1 LLHSIGFA
9 FGNITSLQLIQSP
22 SRSFGALP
30 GEEKMRIRLLLL
42 ALADLRASCFA
53 ALWGMLAMGLG
64 VMAWP
69 GEALAWTGQ
78 PLVYVTGSDGISV
91 IDTGDNEVVDTIPV
105 FATAAVTPDGKR
117 VYALGGTSDI
127 SVIDTTN
134 DKVVATIP
142 LDVALVQDGVSLNG
156 NSSAIAVTPDGK
168 YVYATTGLCSM
179 NSFDCFRPESVYFAV
194 WVIDTAT
201 NVVTASYGKGIADWI
216 AFTPDGQHTYL
227 ANFDP
232 YTVLPQVLV
241 FDTGNVISL
250 PGSGAVFALAIT
262 PDGRHA
268 YVPYVLFDNGEG
280 SENVAIIDTA
290 SNTVMKT
297 IPIGTVDILTKLT
310 GVAVTPDGK
319 HVYVANQGGN
329 SVSVIDTAINTVVKT
344 VLVGTS
350 PSGVAVTPDGKHVY
364 VANQGSNGVSVIDT
378 ASNTVVATVPVA
390 GPSAISIIPPPQGIP
405 FLAFNARLD
414 VNLGR
419 NPNQAAFDLGSSF
432 ILNSTASN
440 GIHPDTEPVKLQVGP
455 FIATIPS
462 GSFRRRGD
470 RSYTFEGVIDG
481 VRLEAKIELRGG
493 FRYAFH
499 AEVKGAN
506 LSGTTNPVQVSL
518 GIGNDAGLTSVKA
531 DFDRDHQAHHWTD
544 YWR

>member
-1 LLHSIGFA
+1 
-9 FGNITSLQLIQSP
+9 
-22 SRSFGALP
+22 
-30 GEEKMRIRLLLL
+30 MRISLLLL
-42 ALADLRASCFA
+42 ALADLRATSLV

-69 GEALAWTGQ
+69 GKALAWTGQ
-78 PLVYVTGSDGISV
+78 PLAYVTSSNGISV
-91 IDTGDNEVVDTIPV
+91 IDTGDNKVVDTIPV

-179 NSFDCFRPESVYFAV
+179 ISFDCFRPESVYFAV

-216 AFTPDGQHTYL
+216 AFTP
-227 ANFDP
+227 
-232 YTVLPQVLV
+232 
-241 FDTGNVISL
+241 
-250 PGSGAVFALAIT
+250 
-262 PDGRHA
+262 
-268 YVPYVLFDNGEG
+268 
-280 SENVAIIDTA
+280 
-290 SNTVMKT
+290 SNTIVKT
-297 IPIGTVDILTKLT
+297 ILVGTSPA

-319 HVYVANQGGN
+319 YVYVSNQ
-329 SVSVIDTAINTVVKT
+329 VS
-344 VLVGTS
+344 S
-350 PSGVAVTPDGKHVY
+350 SVAVI
-364 VANQGSNGVSVIDT
+364 NT

-462 GSFRRRGD
+462 GLFRRRGD
-470 RSYTFEGVIDG
+470 GSYTFEVVIDG
-481 VRLEAKIELRGG
+481 VRLAAKIELRGS

>member
-1 LLHSIGFA
+1 
-9 FGNITSLQLIQSP
+9 
-22 SRSFGALP
+22 
-30 GEEKMRIRLLLL
+30 MRIRLLLL
-42 ALADLRASCFA
+42 ALADLRATSLV

-69 GEALAWTGQ
+69 GKALAWTGQ
-78 PLVYVTGSDGISV
+78 PLAYVTSSNGISV
-91 IDTGDNEVVDTIPV
+91 IDTGDNKVVDTIPV

-179 NSFDCFRPESVYFAV
+179 ISFDCFRPESVYFAV

-216 AFTPDGQHTYL
+216 AFTP
-227 ANFDP
+227 
-232 YTVLPQVLV
+232 
-241 FDTGNVISL
+241 
-250 PGSGAVFALAIT
+250 
-262 PDGRHA
+262 
-268 YVPYVLFDNGEG
+268 
-280 SENVAIIDTA
+280 
-290 SNTVMKT
+290 SNTIVKT
-297 IPIGTVDILTKLT
+297 ILVGTSPA

-319 HVYVANQGGN
+319 YVYVSNQ
-329 SVSVIDTAINTVVKT
+329 VS
-344 VLVGTS
+344 S
-350 PSGVAVTPDGKHVY
+350 SVAVI
-364 VANQGSNGVSVIDT
+364 NT